1 MTNVTQLTIRIA
13 AVRRTSQESGY
24 GLHGGVAARARR
36 DSAPVSLAEPIA
48 DAEQRPRAVARAIAW
63 VALVVLPIAGLAV
76 LLAAPTTDVHW
87 EHHPAHFWLVLSS
100 ALTSAVLAY
109 SIGDT
114 ARRRGDARLF
124 VVALAFLAAAGF
136 LGLHALA
143 TPGVLLEKRTAGFVL
158 ATPVGLLVAAVFA
171 ALSAT
176 RTVEAHGPA
185 IVARGGL
192 WFGGLLALM
201 VVWAV
206 LSLARVG
213 PLDGAT
219 PPESGSAP
227 LTVLAV
233 VGIVL
238 YGVAAARY
246 GVLYT
251 RLRAPILLAVVTAFV
266 LLAEAMVAVAFARN
280 WHASWWEWHVLML
293 TAFALIAISAQRQMP
308 EERFSDLYLEATAA
322 GKRDVSV
329 MFADLAG
336 FTAFA
341 DGRDPRAVSEMLN
354 AYFEAAVPAVVRHH
368 GGEIDQLIGDAMMA
382 TFNTRGDQ
390 PDHARRAAA
399 AALDVQRET
408 AALATAHPDWPRF
421 RIGVNTGEALVGILG
436 AGEGRSYTV
445 VGDTVNVASR
455 LQAAAPVG
463 GVAVGAAT
471 LRHLPGARVESLGAL
486 DLRGK
491 RDPVD
496 AYVLEGL
503 R

>member
-1 MTNVTQLTIRIA
+1 
-13 AVRRTSQESGY
+13 
-24 GLHGGVAARARR
+24 
-36 DSAPVSLAEPIA
+36 
-48 DAEQRPRAVARAIAW
+48 VARWLIPLAIP
-63 VALVVLPIAGLAV
+63 LVGLA
-76 LLAAPTTDVHW
+76 LLLEKPRLDFHW

-109 SIGDT
+109 ATGDT

-192 WFGGLLALM
+192 WLGGLLALM
-201 VVWAV
+201 AVWAV

-219 PPESGSAP
+219 PPESGSTP

-238 YGVAAARY
+238 YGAAAARY
-246 GVLYT
+246 GVLYS

-293 TAFALIAISAQRQMP
+293 TAFALIALAAERQAP
-308 EERFSDLYLEATAA
+308 QERFSDLYLAETSA

-329 MFADLAG
+329 VFADLSG
-336 FTAFA
+336 FTSYSE
-341 DGRDPRAVSEMLN
+341 DHDPREVTAMLN
-354 AYFEAAVPAVVRHH
+354 ASFERAIPAIRAN
-368 GGEIDQLIGDAMMA
+368 GGEIDRLVGDAIVA

-390 PDHARRAAA
+390 PDHAARASR
-399 AALDVQRET
+399 AALDVLR
-408 AALATAHPDWPRF
+408 ATEPAEEAHPDWPRF
-421 RIGVNTGEALVGILG
+421 RIGVNSGEALVGVIG
-436 AGEGRSYTV
+436 AGDGKSYTV
-445 VGDTVNVASR
+445 IGDTVNVAAR
-455 LQAAAPVG
+455 LQGAAPVG
-463 GVAVGAAT
+463 AVAIGAGT
-471 LRHLPGARVESLGAL
+471 LRELPGARVRTLGRVEL
-486 DLRGK
+486 KGK
-491 RDPVD
+491 REPVE
-496 AYVLEGL
+496 AYVLEQL
-503 R
+503 D

>member
-1 MTNVTQLTIRIA
+1 M
-13 AVRRTSQESGY
+13 
-24 GLHGGVAARARR
+24 
-36 DSAPVSLAEPIA
+36 APVAEHRVRI
-48 DAEQRPRAVARAIAW
+48 VAWTAF
-63 VALVVLPIAGLAV
+63 VTFPLAGLSI
-76 LLAAPTTDVHW
+76 LLAAPHADVRW
-87 EHHPAHFWLVLSS
+87 ENHPSHFWLVLG
-100 ALTSAVLAY
+100 TSIATAILAY
-109 SIGDT
+109 ATGEV
-114 ARRRGDARLF
+114 AARRGDGRLF
-124 VVALAFLAAAGF
+124 LVSLGFLAAAGF

-143 TPGVLLEKRTAGFVL
+143 TPKVLLDAPNGGFVL
-158 ATPVGLLVAAVFA
+158 ATPVGLLVAAALA
-171 ALSAT
+171 ALSAAPGELVM
-176 RTVEAHGPA
+176 RNLQLLRV
-185 IVARGGL
+185 GL
-192 WFGGLLALM
+192 IALM
-201 VVWAV
+201 VLWAV
-206 LSLARVG
+206 ASLAEVA
-213 PLDGAT
+213 PLNDPT

-233 VGIVL
+233 AGIGL
-238 YGVAAARY
+238 YGYAALRYAALYRRRRAAILVA
-246 GVLYT
+246 
-251 RLRAPILLAVVTAFV
+251 IVTAFI

-293 TAFALIAISAQRQMP
+293 AAFALIALAARAQGP
-308 EERFSDLYLEATAA
+308 AERFSDLYLEATAA

-336 FTAFA
+336 FTAFS

-354 AYFEAAVPAVVRHH
+354 AYFEAAIPAVVRHH

-390 PDHARRAAA
+390 PDHAQRAAA

-408 AALATAHPDWPRF
+408 AALAAAHPDWPRF